1 MVNNMCLLTLIP
13 PTITLDYDRAKNAA
27 ISNPDGF
34 GFAIHAGTAII
45 KDHDMDFEKLWV
57 RWSELT
63 KIYNNN
69 ASLFHWRISTHGT
82 TSVDNCHPFN
92 VGDSNNVVLGHN
104 GMLPITMP
112 VNDTRSDTK
121 LFAQYVLP
129 SLGGAVALDNP
140 SVFKNI
146 EDWAIGSK
154 LVVLSADPQTE
165 FDWYI
170 LNEKAGHWAHDMW
183 WSNSSYKQFQYH
195 SYSGYP
201 SGVYTG
207 KSYGH
212 TDKSYTSPYLG
223 WDDYDYEDEL
233 ETSKWTATDTEEYIM
248 EELYQDDIVET
259 ILKFTDYSFDD
270 FAKVTCNNCQSGY
283 FVDALEASATHCGEC
298 TACLACGQPG
308 CNCWDNYEYGQSF
321 LTWDEDK
328 GEVSNVQAQN

>member
-13 PTITLDYDRAKNAA
+13 PTITLDYDRAKRAA

-45 KDHDMDFEKLWV
+45 KDHDMDFDKLWV

-82 TSVDNCHPFN
+82 TSVDNCHPFD

-112 VNDTRSDTK
+112 INDTRSDTK
-121 LFAQYVLP
+121 LFAQFVLP

-146 EDWAIGSK
+146 EEWAIGSK
-154 LVVLSADPQTE
+154 LVVLSADPKTQY
-165 FDWYI
+165 DWYI
-170 LNEKAGHWAHDMW
+170 LNETAGHWAHDMW
-183 WSNSSYKQFQYH
+183 WSNSSYKPFTY
-195 SYSGYP
+195 SNYSGY
-201 SGVYTG
+201 SGYTG
-207 KSYGH
+207 KP
-212 TDKSYTSPYLG
+212 YTSPYLG
-223 WDDYDYEDEL
+223 WDDEAYDDTL
-233 ETSKWTATDTEEYIM
+233 NDKDDQLDLGWTIHDSEQYIM
-248 EELYQDDIVET
+248 EELYQDDIIET
-259 ILKFTDYSFDD
+259 ILSFTDYSDAD
-270 FAKVTCNNCQSGY
+270 FAKVSCNNCKAVY
-283 FVDALEASATHCGEC
+283 YVDALDASATHCGDC
-298 TACLACGQPG
+298 TACLACGKPG

-321 LTWDEDK
+321 LNWDTIR
-328 GEVSNVQAQN
+328 GEVSVETQIKS